1 MTTMILSTHSS
12 ERRDFG
18 IRRIVGWRDGVLS
31 SMALTFFVGLALT
44 AIVLLIFGA
53 GDRGMTLALRV
64 TARWSFLPF
73 WLAYAGGAMATVLG
87 PGFGG
92 LARNGRQLGL
102 AFASAQLIHL
112 GLVVWLYQVA
122 AEPLGAMTFFWL
134 GAFCTYLLA
143 LFSLPWLRNAIE
155 PRIWRAVRT
164 IAVEYIALVFA
175 YDFILGPLKAPAGK
189 YPLSY
194 LPFALMLVGG
204 TSLRVAAFAVRR
216 RVLPYSESRP

>member
-1 MTTMILSTHSS
+1 MMILSAHSS
-12 ERRDFG
+12 ERKNFG
-18 IRRIVGWRDGVLS
+18 IGRIVGWRDGMLS
-31 SMALTFFVGLALT
+31 WMALTFFVGLALT
-44 AIVLLIFGA
+44 AIVLFIFGA
-53 GDRGMTLALRV
+53 GDRGMVLALRV

-73 WLAYAGGAMATVLG
+73 WLAYAGGAVATVLG
-87 PGFGG
+87 PSFGG
-92 LARNGRQLGL
+92 LARHGRQLGL

-112 GLVVWLYQVA
+112 GLVVRVYQIA

-143 LFSLPWLRNAIE
+143 FFSLPWLRNALE

-164 IAVEYIALVFA
+164 IAVEYIAFVFA
-175 YDFILGPLKAPAGK
+175 YDFILGPLKAPLAK

-204 TSLRVAAFAVRR
+204 TTLRIAAFAVRHR
-216 RVLPYSESRP
+216 ARPHSESRP